1 MLSKKVLT
9 GNSATRRAGT
19 SITGVSANIGGNSG
33 EVDIETPASWLSKDA
48 INPSLPINLSRCN
61 TLIKSIVKIVFI
73 NEINWRGAC

>member
-33 EVDIETPASWLSKDA
+33 EVNIKTPTSWLTT
-48 INPSLPINLSRCN
+48 NLSICD

-73 NEINWRGAC
+73 NEINY